1 MIGLLPFVWV
11 GFIINVVT
19 GSMLFIY
26 GATNFGTNSAFL
38 LKMGFMVL
46 AGLNA
51 LAFDV
56 SVRRSGGA
64 WVAADSPPGLVK
76 GFATLSL
83 VFWLC
88 VVTTGRWMAYL

>member
-1 MIGLLPFVWV
+1 
-11 GFIINVVT
+11 
-19 GSMLFIY
+19 
-26 GATNFGTNSAFL
+26 
-38 LKMGFMVL
+38 MGFMVL

-51 LAFDV
+51 LAFDFA
-56 SVRRSGGA
+56 VRRSGGT
-64 WVAADSPPGLVK
+64 WVEADRPPALVK

>member
-1 MIGLLPFVWV
+1 M
-11 GFIINVVT
+11 T
-19 GSMLFIY
+19 
-26 GATNFGTNSAFL
+26 
-38 LKMGFMVL
+38 FMVL

-56 SVRRSGGA
+56 SVRRSRRLD
-64 WVAADSPPGLVK
+64 WVAADRPPSLVK

-88 VVTTGRWMAYL
+88 VVTTGRWMAYLFGRATGR